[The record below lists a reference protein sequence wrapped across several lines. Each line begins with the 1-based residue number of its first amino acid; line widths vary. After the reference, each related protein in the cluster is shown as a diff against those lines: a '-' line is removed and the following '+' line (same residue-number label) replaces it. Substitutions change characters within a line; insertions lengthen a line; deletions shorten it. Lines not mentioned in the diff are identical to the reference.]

1 MKEIALA
8 TRPTDL
14 DVTPL
19 VKSIA
24 TDEAS
29 AFFATRSRPHLTEEA
44 RLETVARFG
53 VPREEEPPKKDGV
66 RPQRLKTNNYD
77 SNQPAD

>member
-1 MKEIALA
+1 VEEIALA
-8 TRPTDL
+8 PRPTDL

-24 TDEAS
+24 TEEAG

-44 RLETVARFG
+44 
-53 VPREEEPPKKDGV
+53 
-66 RPQRLKTNNYD
+66 
-77 SNQPAD
+77 